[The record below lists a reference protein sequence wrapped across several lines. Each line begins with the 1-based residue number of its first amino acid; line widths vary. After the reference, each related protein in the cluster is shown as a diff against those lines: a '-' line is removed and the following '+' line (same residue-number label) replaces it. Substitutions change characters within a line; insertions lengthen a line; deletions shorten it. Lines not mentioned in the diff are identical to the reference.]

1 MIYSTNLPSPATQS
15 FADWYQGYFNS
26 PSEIIAHYWQAIEA
40 AAESIGGAVTDNIIT
55 FDAKRKYIPNNLGKK
70 DQRQYVV
77 SDLKTS
83 KDGTVWPSITFGT
96 FRNGG
101 NTVYLSLRDLAFQEW
116 KSGEAPHPTGTRAD
130 FSEWK
135 RKAEEAKKEAQE
147 AQQEAQTAAAERA
160 RSILAQARKVAS
172 TAYTERKGL
181 PSGAYLTNSAGA
193 TLVPIQDETGQKVN
207 IQRIAPD
214 GAKRFLPGG
223 RVSGCFHV
231 LHGVAPAILCEG
243 YATGVTIQAATG
255 REVIIAF
262 SANNLPKVARVL
274 AGRVSLVAADHDIS
288 GIGEKYANMTGLP
301 YLMPPTVGDWN
312 DYASQNGMEAV
323 TDAFKEPAEDITPD
337 ATKDVLRAA
346 FSLVARYSRKVP
358 GERSADEVMA
368 DITEKLQLG
377 EDQHIRARSFLH
389 SLVKRRRERIS
400 KAWRITDANR
410 VQCSDLPAY
419 SSEWQH
425 GITFI
430 RAPMASGKSAR
441 IGSPFITESMG
452 RRYTIA
458 STPSRA
464 LCHEQAAKF
473 KIDLYSEV
481 SNRTGYASP
490 AMSVC
495 IPSLD
500 KESLREQIGGA
511 SAFLFDE
518 WSQSLAMLASRGV
531 CNQGDFDKLTSI
543 CSTLDAGVFTDAFL
557 SDFDIHFVTSLMKPG
572 LPVRIYDVADKDQ
585 GFKARY
591 TYGPSAREW
600 VIQEALAE
608 LHKGGRCWVS
618 CEGRRASQ
626 TIGEILQADGY
637 RVLIVNKLT
646 RETPE
651 VLAFLANAEEECFRY
666 DAVIHSPTITS
677 GMSITGEKH
686 GPHFTRGFFL
696 GGGWKLQPKIC
707 AQMLRRV
714 RYIKE
719 WSIAT
724 APNNAAQT
732 VTEATEAQARAEIT
746 NMTGQAIE
754 GREAFIRDIEH
765 RDVNQRAEFASAMI
779 WLLEDMRFTIERV
792 PCSVSAEL
800 ADQVSETAAKLD
812 ETTRAAIIAAP
823 ILNSEEVQ
831 ALQRS
836 PVKTTADHYAL
847 IAFDIRAA
855 FGVETLTPEIVD
867 FYDEGRGVHRLRLF
881 ADACGIAYQDN
892 TPDRALNDSGAIRRG
907 LYAYLFEGIDIT
919 GTITRQDAETIV
931 DRVMARRFSLAA
943 FGCVPGKWGRVVE
956 LDSNRRERVR
966 EDKDGHICPIK
977 RPAYPMREV
986 TEILAMMG
994 LELENGKRGGVD
1006 GSKGR
1011 SKIVSLGRLSLIRS
1025 LINATCLHNILG
1037 TCSNVAFSETPEEQ
1051 PISIPAKPE
1060 PIPAND
1066 TLQEGDESRLPPIER
1081 ALRGEVRALLSR
1093 FDGLPSSTTGKVWL
1107 PISDELGFQKTMT
1120 VPVPDCFQIVAE
1132 EHVYSVP
1139 DEPGAFFAFPFN
1151 IDISEELLLAVRN
1164 TPAHERA
1171 FILEHTDG
1179 QPYVV
1184 TVPAVHCDQSAIENT
1199 RRALRLAM

>member
-1 MIYSTNLPSPATQS
+1 MIYNTTLPRPATQS

-26 PSEIIAHYWQAIEA
+26 PSEIIEHYWQAIEE

-55 FDAKRKYIPNNLGKK
+55 LDSKRKYIPNNLGKK
-70 DQRQYVV
+70 DQRQYVI

-83 KDGTVWPSITFGT
+83 KDGTVFPSITFGT

-101 NTVYLSLRDLAFQEW
+101 NTVYLNLRDLAFQEW

-135 RKAEEAKKEAQE
+135 RKAEEAQQVAQE
-147 AQQEAQTAAAERA
+147 AKRVEQQAAAERA
-160 RSILAQARKVAS
+160 RSILAHARPVAS

-181 PSGAYLTNSAGA
+181 PSGAYLTNSTGA
-193 TLVPIQDETGQKVN
+193 TLVPIQDENAQTVN

-231 LHGVAPAILCEG
+231 LNGKAPAILCEG

-274 AGRVSLVAADHDIS
+274 AGRVALVAADHDTN
-288 GIGEKYANMTGLP
+288 GTGEKYAKETGLP
-301 YLMPPTVGDWN
+301 YVMPPTVGDWN
-312 DYASQNGMEAV
+312 DYAAQNGMEAV
-323 TDAFKEPAEDITPD
+323 TDAFKEPAEDITPAD
-337 ATKDVLRAA
+337 TKDTLRAA

-358 GERSADEVMA
+358 GEHSADDVIA
-368 DITEKLQLG
+368 AITEKLSLG
-377 EDQHIRARSFLH
+377 DDHEIRARSFLQ
-389 SLVKRRRERIS
+389 SLVKRRRDVIS
-400 KAWRITDANR
+400 KAWRITDGKR
-410 VQCSDLPAY
+410 IRCSDLPAY

-430 RAPMASGKSAR
+430 RAPMGSGKSAR
-441 IGSPFITESMG
+441 IGSPFISESMG

-458 STPSRA
+458 STPSKA

-473 KIDLYSEV
+473 GIDLYSDVGRE
-481 SNRTGYASP
+481 GFASP

-500 KESLREQIGGA
+500 KAALQEQIGGA

-531 CNQGDFDKLTSI
+531 CDEGDFDKLASI
-543 CSTLDAGVFTDAFL
+543 FSTLDAGIFADAFL
-557 SDFDIHFVTSLMKPG
+557 SDFDIQFVTSLIKPG
-572 LPVRIYDVADKDQ
+572 LPVRIYDVADKAQ
-585 GFKARY
+585 GFKARH
-591 TYGPSAREW
+591 TFGGKAREW
-600 VIQEALAE
+600 IIQEAMAE
-608 LHKGGRCWVS
+608 LSKGGKCWIS
-618 CEGRRASQ
+618 CEGRRSSQ
-626 TIGEILQADGY
+626 TIGEMLRADGY
-637 RVLIVNKLT
+637 KVLIVNKLT
-646 RETPE
+646 RETAE
-651 VLAFLANAEEECFRY
+651 VLAFLQDAETVSRNY
-666 DAVIHSPTITS
+666 DAIVHSPTITS
-677 GMSITGEKH
+677 GLSIEHEGN
-686 GPHFTRGFFL
+686 PHFTRGFFL
-696 GGGWKLQPKIC
+696 GGGWKLQPKTC

-714 RYIKE
+714 RYIRE
-719 WSIAT
+719 WSIGFM
-724 APNNAAQT
+724 PNNAAQT

-754 GREAFIRDIEH
+754 GREAFIRDIER
-765 RDVNQRAEFASAMI
+765 RDVNQRADFASGML
-779 WLLEDMRFTIERV
+779 WLLEDMRVHLERV

-800 ADQVSETAAKLD
+800 ADQVSAKATELD

-823 ILNSEEVQ
+823 ILNSEEAQ
-831 ALQRS
+831 ALRAS
-836 PVKTTADHYAL
+836 YEKATADHHTL
-847 IAFDIRAA
+847 TAFDIREA
-855 FGVETLTPEIVD
+855 FGIETLTPEIVD

-881 ADACGIAYQDN
+881 ADACGVAYQDN
-892 TPDRALNDSGAIRRG
+892 AKGKALNDSGAIRRG

-919 GTITRQDAETIV
+919 GTITRQDAETII
-931 DRVMARRFSLAA
+931 DRVMSRRFSLAA

-956 LDSNRRERVR
+956 IDSKGRERVR
-966 EDKDGHICPIK
+966 EDKDGHICEIK
-977 RPAYPMREV
+977 RPKYPMREV
-986 TEILAMMG
+986 AEILSMMG
-994 LELENGKRGGVD
+994 LELEKGKHMGVD

-1011 SKIVSLGRLSLIRS
+1011 SKIVSPDRLALIRS
-1025 LINATCLHNILG
+1025 LINDTCPHSILG
-1037 TCSNVAFSETPEEQ
+1037 NWGHVSFSETPEEP
-1051 PISIPAKPE
+1051 PIFTPAKPE

-1066 TLQEGDESRLPPIER
+1066 TWQEEDETRFSPIER
-1081 ALRGEVRALLSR
+1081 ALRSEVRALLSR
-1093 FDGLPSSTTGKVWL
+1093 FDGLPSSSTGEVWL

-1132 EHVYSVP
+1132 EHVYP
-1139 DEPGAFFAFPFN
+1139 LPGEHGAFFAFPFN

-1179 QPYVV
+1179 LPYVV
-1184 TVPAVHCDQSAIENT
+1184 MVPAVHCEQSAIEAT
-1199 RRALRLAM
+1199 RQALRLAM

>member
-1 MIYSTNLPSPATQS
+1 MFYNTTLPSPATQS
-15 FADWYQGYFNS
+15 FADWYQGSFNN
-26 PSEIIAHYWQAIEA
+26 PSEIIAHYWHAIEEA
-40 AAESIGGAVTDNIIT
+40 ADSIGGVVTDNIIT
-55 FDAKRKYIPNNLGKK
+55 LDSKRQYIPNNLGKK
-70 DQRQYVV
+70 DQRQYVI

-101 NTVYLSLRDLAFQEW
+101 NTVYLNLRDLAFQEW
-116 KSGEAPHPTGTRAD
+116 KSGEAPQAQTGTRAD
-130 FSEWK
+130 FAEWK
-135 RKAEEAKKEAQE
+135 RKAEEAQKAAQE
-147 AQQEAQTAAAERA
+147 AQKAEQEAAAKRA

-181 PSGAYLTNSAGA
+181 PSGHYLTNSVGA
-193 TLVPIQDETGQKVN
+193 TLVPIQDETGQTVN

-214 GAKRFLPGG
+214 GAKKFLPGG

-231 LHGVAPAILCEG
+231 LNGKAPAILCEG
-243 YATGVTIQAATG
+243 YATGATIQAATG

-262 SANNLPKVARVL
+262 SANNLPKIARAL
-274 AGRVSLVAADHDIS
+274 SGRVSLIASDHDNS
-288 GIGEKYANMTGLP
+288 GTGEKYAKETGLP

-312 DYASQNGMEAV
+312 DYAAKNGMRAV
-323 TDAFKEPAEDITPD
+323 TDAFKDPAEDITPADTQD
-337 ATKDVLRAA
+337 ALRAA
-346 FSLVARYSRKVP
+346 FSLVARYSRTVP
-358 GERSADEVMA
+358 GERSADDVMA
-368 DITEKLQLG
+368 AITEKLNLE
-377 EDQHIRARSFLH
+377 EDHQIRARSFLQ
-389 SLVKRRRERIS
+389 SLIKRRRDVIS
-400 KAWRITDANR
+400 KAWRITDGAR
-410 VQCSDLPAY
+410 IRCSDLPAY

-473 KIDLYSEV
+473 KIDLYSEAG
-481 SNRTGYASP
+481 RGGFASP

-500 KESLREQIGGA
+500 KADLQEQIGGA

-531 CNQGDFDKLTSI
+531 CNEADFDKLTSI

-585 GFKARY
+585 GFKARH
-591 TYGPSAREW
+591 TFGSKSREW
-600 VIQEALAE
+600 IIQEALTE
-608 LHKGGRCWVS
+608 LHKGGACWVS

-626 TIGEILQADGY
+626 TIGEMLRADGY

-651 VLAFLANAEEECFRY
+651 VLAFLQDAETVSRNY
-666 DAVIHSPTITS
+666 DAIVHSPTITS
-677 GMSITGEKH
+677 GLSIEHEGN
-686 GPHFTRGFFL
+686 PHFTRGFFL
-696 GGGWKLQPKIC
+696 GGGWKLQPKTC

-714 RYIKE
+714 RYITE
-719 WSIAT
+719 WSIGFM
-724 APNNAAQT
+724 PNNAAQT

-754 GREAFIRDIEH
+754 GREAFIRDIER
-765 RDVNQRAEFASAMI
+765 RDVNQRADFASAMI
-779 WLLEDMRFTIERV
+779 WLLDDMRFHLERV
-792 PCSVSAEL
+792 PCSVSSEL
-800 ADQVSETAAKLD
+800 AEQVSEKAAALD
-812 ETTRAAIIAAP
+812 EITRAAIIAAP
-823 ILNSEEVQ
+823 VLTEEERTE
-831 ALQRS
+831 LQRS
-836 PVKTTADHYAL
+836 SVKTPADHYAL
-847 IAFDIRAA
+847 TAFDIRAA
-855 FGVETLTPEIVD
+855 FGIEALTPEIVD

-881 ADACGIAYQDN
+881 ADACGVAYQDN
-892 TPDRALNDSGAIRRG
+892 TPGKALNDSGAIRRG

-919 GTITRQDAETIV
+919 GTITRQDAETV
-931 DRVMARRFSLAA
+931 LDRIMERRFSLAA
-943 FGCVPGKWGRVVE
+943 FGCVPGKWGRIVE
-956 LDSNRRERVR
+956 LDDQRRSRSR

-977 RPAYPMREV
+977 RPSYPMREV
-986 TEILAMMG
+986 TEILSMMG
-994 LELENGKRGGVD
+994 LEVEDGKRGGVD

-1011 SKIVSLGRLSLIRS
+1011 SKIISPDRLTLIRS
-1025 LINATCLHNILG
+1025 LINATWPHNILG

-1051 PISIPAKPE
+1051 PIFIPEKPE
-1060 PIPAND
+1060 PTPAND
-1066 TLQEGDESRLPPIER
+1066 AWQEEDESQLSPIER

-1093 FDGLPSSTTGKVWL
+1093 FDGLPSTTTGDVWL
-1107 PISDELGFQKTMT
+1107 PISDELGFQKSMT
-1120 VPVPDCFQIVAE
+1120 VPLPDCFQIVAE
-1132 EHVYSVP
+1132 EHVYPLP
-1139 DEPGAFFAFPFN
+1139 DEPGSFFAFPFN
-1151 IDISEELLLAVRN
+1151 IDISEGLLRDVRN
-1164 TPAHERA
+1164 TPTHERA

-1184 TVPAVHCDQSAIENT
+1184 TVPAVHCEQSAIENT